1 MKTYNTY
8 FTDFNT
14 LHKFIKN
21 NSIYNN
27 EKLLIQIFTSLTK
40 KQEIISMLKEISS
53 LLPGA
58 HIVGASSEIGICGK
72 NMSHDKTVISI
83 TQFDST
89 KITTAFTQTCEN
101 AFDAGRQIV
110 RQISKENTK
119 LLITF
124 TNGLH
129 CNAQEYLLGI
139 KQENADIIVTGG
151 MASDPK
157 QFKSTYVFTKDHI
170 SSKGAVGVGLHNNQ
184 LQIFT
189 DSLFNWID
197 IGMDMTVT
205 KVEKNRIYTI
215 DNIPAYDIYAKYL
228 GKEIATELP
237 EIGLHYPLIIQKP
250 NNKIARSV
258 LSKHQ
263 DGSLTFGGNF
273 NVGDLVKFGYG
284 NSSDMIRQSNLES
297 KKMLSKPIESI
308 FIYSCIARYKFL
320 KDEIMQ
326 EIEPLN
332 KIADTAGFFTYGE
345 FSSLKDSNEL
355 LNQTMTILALSES
368 QHSTNSS
375 KIVIS
380 KEIKHKQI
388 DKSLKALSHLLNN
401 TITALNK
408 KYKILQDKEASLQRA
423 QAIGH
428 MGSWEVDIKSGI
440 STWSKET
447 YSIYGH
453 DEATYIPT
461 LDKFMQNIVDEDK
474 PKANN
479 FVKLLNDGKI
489 HTVSLRA
496 KKANGLIINILLNG
510 QMFFNE
516 QNEAEKIIGTTFDV
530 TELTQI
536 KKLTKQQTDII
547 EQLHDSVIIT
557 DLNDTIHYCNT
568 SAAIMH
574 KYTKEE
580 MINQSIYMLYPKNEL
595 QKAHQIKQ
603 YALSNQFY
611 HDEIQKITK
620 TGDLII
626 TEVVLI
632 ALKDEQDD
640 ITTIARIS
648 KDITKRTKAQEEL
661 KSKTKQLAFQAFHDN
676 LTKLP
681 NRALFYDRLTQSISQ
696 IKRNQ
701 QMFALL
707 FIDLDNFKQIN
718 DTLGHNIGDEVLKIS
733 AQRLRTCIR
742 EQDTLSRLG
751 GDEFTIIL
759 QDIKHINIAAKIAK
773 KIIKLIA
780 EKIII
785 DNTTLYTACSIGIS
799 IAPNDT
805 LDKDDLIKYADSAM
819 YHAKSKGRNTY
830 RFYSTDMTRSAVETI
845 ELENS
850 MRTAV
855 QDEQFLVYYQPQI
868 DINKNKIIGSEALV
882 RWQHP
887 TLGFISPDRFIPLA
901 ETNGL
906 ITLID
911 NYVMERAMSDYMSLY
926 NSGLNPGKLSLNLST
941 KVLNSTDFIAHLEQT
956 LQQSGFDPIWLE
968 FEVTETQL
976 MENPKAAI
984 EKLNLLNQMGIKIS
998 IDDFGTGHSSLSY
1011 LRQLPVKKLK
1021 IDKSFID
1028 EIPDNED
1035 DCTISKAVIAL
1046 ANSLDLEAIAEGVET
1061 KEQNEFLRQHQCHLV
1076 QGYHYSRPIAIN
1088 ELRVFIKKYS

>member
-14 LHKFIKN
+14 LNKFIKN
-21 NSIYNN
+21 NSIYDN

-40 KQEIISMLKEISS
+40 KQEIISMLAEISS
-53 LLPGA
+53 LLPSA
-58 HIVGASSEIGICGK
+58 YLVGATSEIEICDK
-72 NMSHDKTVISI
+72 NISHDKTVISI
-83 TQFDST
+83 TQFNNT
-89 KITTAFTQTCEN
+89 KITTAFTQICKN
-101 AFDAGRQIV
+101 AFDAGRRIT
-110 RQISKENTK
+110 RQLSQENTK

-129 CNAQEYLLGI
+129 CNAQEYLSGI
-139 KQENADIIVTGG
+139 WRENADIIVAGG

-197 IGMDMTVT
+197 VGIDMTIT
-205 KVEKNRIYTI
+205 KVDKNRIYTI

-228 GKEIATELP
+228 GKEIAAELP
-237 EIGLHYPLIIQKP
+237 EIGLHYPLVIQKP
-250 NNKIARSV
+250 HNKLARSV

-284 NSSDMIRQSNLES
+284 NSFEMIKQSNLES

-308 FIYSCIARYKFL
+308 FIYSCVARYKFL
-320 KDEIMQ
+320 KNEILQ
-326 EIEPLN
+326 EIQPLS

-345 FSSLKDSNEL
+345 FSSLKNSNEL
-355 LNQTMTILALSES
+355 LNQTMTILTLSES
-368 QHSTNSS
+368 QHPTNSS
-375 KIVIS
+375 KVVIS
-380 KEIKHKQI
+380 QETKHKQI
-388 DKSLKALSHLLNN
+388 DKSLKALSNLLNN
-401 TITALNK
+401 TIAELNK
-408 KYKILQDKEASLQRA
+408 RYTILKDREESLQRA
-423 QAIGH
+423 QAVSH
-428 MGSWEVDIKSGI
+428 MGSVEVDVKSGI
-440 STWSKET
+440 STWSDEM
-447 YSIYGH
+447 YSIYGQ
-453 DEATYIPT
+453 DKATYTPT
-461 LDKFMQNIVDEDK
+461 LDKFLQNIVDEDK
-474 PKANN
+474 PKVKN
-479 FVKLLNDGKI
+479 FIDLLNDGKT
-489 HTVSLRA
+489 HTISLRA
-496 KKANGLIINILLNG
+496 KKADGSIINILINAKI
-510 QMFFNE
+510 FFNE
-516 QNEAEKIIGTTFDV
+516 QNEAEKIIGTTFDI

-536 KKLTKQQTDII
+536 KKLTKQQADII

-568 SAAIMH
+568 SATIMH

-580 MINQSIYMLYPKNEL
+580 MVNQNIYMLYPKHEL

-620 TGDLII
+620 TGDIII

-632 ALKDEQDD
+632 PLKDEQDD
-640 ITTIARIS
+640 ITAIARIS
-648 KDITKRTKAQEEL
+648 KDITKRIKAQEEL
-661 KSKTKQLAFQAFHDN
+661 KSKTRQLAFQAFHDD

-681 NRALFYDRLTQSISQ
+681 NRSLFYDRLTQSIAQ
-696 IKRNQ
+696 TKRNQ
-701 QMFALL
+701 KMFALL

-718 DTLGHNIGDEVLKIS
+718 DTLGHNIGDKVLKTS
-733 AQRLRTCIR
+733 AQRLKTCIR

-759 QDIKHINIAAKIAK
+759 QDIKHINMAAKIAK

-780 EKIII
+780 EKIILN
-785 DNTTLYTACSIGIS
+785 NTTLYTSCSIGIS
-799 IAPNDT
+799 MAPNDT

-830 RFYSTDMTRSAVETI
+830 RFYSTDMTKSAVETI

-901 ETNGL
+901 EANGL

-911 NYVMERAMSDYMSLY
+911 NYVMKRAMSDYVSSY

-941 KVLNSTDFIAHLEQT
+941 KVLNSVDFITHLKQT
-956 LQQSGFDPIWLE
+956 LQQSGFDPTWLE

-976 MENPKAAI
+976 MENPDTAI

-1011 LRQLPVKKLK
+1011 LKRLPVKKLK

-1028 EIPDNED
+1028 DIPGNED
-1035 DCTISKAVIAL
+1035 DCTIIKAVVAL
-1046 ANSLDLEAIAEGVET
+1046 ANSLNLEVIAEGVET
-1061 KEQNEFLRQHQCHLV
+1061 KEQNEFLRQHQCHLI
-1076 QGYHYSRPIAIN
+1076 QGYYYSRPIAIN